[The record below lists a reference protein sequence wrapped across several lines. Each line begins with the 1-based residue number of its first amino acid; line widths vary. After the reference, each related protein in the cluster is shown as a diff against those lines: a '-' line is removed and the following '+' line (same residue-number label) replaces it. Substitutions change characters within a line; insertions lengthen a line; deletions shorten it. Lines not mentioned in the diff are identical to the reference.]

1 MNSDFYSTPNL
12 NDLTTLSVKLQYF
25 SKHMDLVLVCGQVAV
40 AANFFSTIEYNVIG
54 VFFSSAGNIVFVAN
68 DYIGTE
74 SCQLQKAF
82 VSFMI
87 STLAVVDLCGRNL
100 GRNAATNPPFFEGGG
115 GGFV

>member
-1 MNSDFYSTPNL
+1 
-12 NDLTTLSVKLQYF
+12 
-25 SKHMDLVLVCGQVAV
+25 MDLVLVCGQVAV
-40 AANFFSTIEYNVIG
+40 AANFLSTIEYNVIS
-54 VFFSSAGNIVFVAN
+54 VFFSSAGNIVCVAN

-87 STLAVVDLCGRNL
+87 STLAVDLC

-115 GGFV
+115 GRGSYNKIGHVVQCEKRKDKKTNDEKHSKENCNL

>member
-1 MNSDFYSTPNL
+1 
-12 NDLTTLSVKLQYF
+12 
-25 SKHMDLVLVCGQVAV
+25 
-40 AANFFSTIEYNVIG
+40 VIG

-87 STLAVVDLCGRNL
+87 STLAVVDLCGRN
-100 GRNAATNPPFFEGGG
+100 AATNPPFFEGGG
-115 GGFV
+115 GGWGSYNKIGHVVQCEKGKIRKHERVNTLKRTLISKIK